1 MHCFGAGAEPPFEF
15 PGGGKT
21 RFCLCYRR
29 ALNLVENRASPYI
42 SIMETSVE
50 KLVAINFLVIGLSH
64 LLQPRVWV
72 QFFIML
78 REKREVGSFLNGF
91 VHFPLGAFIVA
102 FHNVWHGIPMIVTII
117 GWGLVI
123 KSTIYFTYPRHG
135 VRMLSTISL
144 ERSWHF
150 VVAGV
155 MSVALGGLILYPLL

>member
-1 MHCFGAGAEPPFEF
+1 
-15 PGGGKT
+15 
-21 RFCLCYRR
+21 
-29 ALNLVENRASPYI
+29 
-42 SIMETSVE
+42 METSVE

-123 KSTIYFTYPRHG
+123 KSTLYFTIPRHG
-135 VRMLSTISL
+135 LKMLSTISVD
-144 ERSWHF
+144 RSWHF
-150 VVAGV
+150 VIAG
-155 MSVALGGLILYPLL
+155 ALSIVVGGVILYPLL

>member
-1 MHCFGAGAEPPFEF
+1 MVTSDDRSEP
-15 PGGGKT
+15 
-21 RFCLCYRR
+21 CLS
-29 ALNLVENRASPYI
+29 LVANRASPYI

-50 KLVAINFLVIGLSH
+50 KLVAINFLVFGLSH

-78 REKREVGSFLNGF
+78 REKGEVGSFLNGF

-123 KSTIYFTYPRHG
+123 KSTLYF
-135 VRMLSTISL
+135 MLSAA
-144 ERSWHF
+144 RSENARDGQDGKI
-150 VVAGV
+150 VAFRGGRRV
-155 MSVALGGLILYPLL
+155 QHRARRFDSVSAL